1 MVTLDWSQ
9 PFEIMCDATDVAMGA
24 VLGQRKDKMFTPI
37 YYASRTLNDAQV
49 NYATTEKEFF
59 AMVFDFDKF
68 RSYLIFSIA
77 AVSKRL
83 PWYADIAK
91 ILASGWLARDLSHY
105 QRMKLQGEE
114 RWQAFCLIAMME
126 KLEDTKEEIALQQRS
141 WKPVSIGLLCTKTHE
156 HMLLHVTSV
165 KGHVIL
171 ARGMKCLS
179 TPLCASHKDWSVKLD
194 EALWV
199 YRTAFKTT
207 IGTSPFKLLYGK
219 SCHLHVE
226 IEHKAYWAIKML
238 NLDISLAGEHR
249 LAQMNELE
257 EFRLDAYEN
266 TRSSKEKTKRWH
278 DRLIKPKEF
287 HEGDRVLL
295 YNSRLRLFP
304 EKFKSRWAGPNV
316 VKPVS
321 LYDAIEIQ
329 NEEGNESFKRLLRRP
344 PYPDIRCQLC
354 DANSSATWTQD
365 SNEFHKDIKKSNFLR
380 PAIVIPR
387 LTNAKIMPIQNDT
400 DVSRLKSENNLA
412 ELQEDHPLSAVTQ
425 QWLGLEDGAHMPPD
439 EDVNFVPSDDE
450 EYLRTFEGVDE
461 E

>member
-165 KGHVIL
+165 KGHGIDFMGPFRSLHSYEYIL
-171 ARGMKCLS
+171 VVVDYVSKWVEAIPTRKNDAR
-179 TPLCASHKDWSVKLD
+179 
-194 EALWV
+194 
-199 YRTAFKTT
+199 
-207 IGTSPFKLLYGK
+207 
-219 SCHLHVE
+219 
-226 IEHKAYWAIKML
+226 
-238 NLDISLAGEHR
+238 
-249 LAQMNELE
+249 
-257 EFRLDAYEN
+257 
-266 TRSSKEKTKRWH
+266 
-278 DRLIKPKEF
+278 
-287 HEGDRVLL
+287 
-295 YNSRLRLFP
+295 
-304 EKFKSRWAGPNV
+304 V
-316 VKPVS
+316 VC
-321 LYDAIEIQ
+321 E
-329 NEEGNESFKRLLRRP
+329 
-344 PYPDIRCQLC
+344 
-354 DANSSATWTQD
+354 
-365 SNEFHKDIKKSNFLR
+365 FLR
-380 PAIVIPR
+380 KNIFTRFGIPR
-387 LTNAKIMPIQNDT
+387 VIISYNGSHFVNKQFAAL
-400 DVSRLKSENNLA
+400 
-412 ELQEDHPLSAVTQ
+412 LSKYGVT
-425 QWLGLEDGAHMPPD
+425 
-439 EDVNFVPSDDE
+439 
-450 EYLRTFEGVDE
+450 YKT
-461 E
+461 